1 MNLSH
6 LLSHIT
12 AMIEAAHPKPVVAPQ
27 RLCRALLGID
37 DGRTE
42 VGRVFDLAPN
52 KEDGF
57 HWRMHRTGD
66 CVVSLTQLGNVPIV
80 LRTVSCQGVA
90 ILSGAALKVRFEAK
104 LGDEVDVGVRALE

>member
-1 MNLSH
+1 MNFSH

-37 DGRTE
+37 DGRIE
-42 VGRVFDLAPN
+42 VGRVFDLSPN

-57 HWRMHRTGD
+57 HWKLCHGGE
-66 CVVSLTQLGNVPIV
+66 CIISLTQLGNVPIV
-80 LRTVSCQGVA
+80 LRTVSCQGMA

-104 LGDEVDVGVRALE
+104 VGDEVDIGVRALE